1 MKNECNSKQVFV
13 GKRQSYVKNA
23 SSEVAIIF
31 AWSLQTIYKKQR
43 IQEYTENTIYLL
55 KRTGQS
61 MF

>member
-13 GKRQSYVKNA
+13 GRRQSYVKNA
-23 SSEVAIIF
+23 SEVAIIF
-31 AWSLQTIYKKQR
+31 AWSLQIIYTKQR
-43 IQEYTENTIYLL
+43 IEEYTENTIYLL